1 MGEIWGGVGI
11 SCFEW
16 NPIDKN
22 VVAIV
27 TKKTN
32 KLEIWAVDQGRMIG
46 IMDLK
51 VAVSLVKWNPHN
63 PAQLIALEKSD
74 NAHEIARKIL
84 YLDYTTNVQ
93 KVLSNVMVNIT
104 TIGWHPRRP
113 DFVVLGT
120 GYGQV
125 SITNITTQVYDAM
138 FVVPQKVQ
146 GSKVSAMVQDIIFS
160 PGEDVFLVIRVDGQ
174 IFLYSA
180 EQQEP
185 KAEFEKP

>member
-1 MGEIWGGVGI
+1 
-11 SCFEW
+11 
-16 NPIDKN
+16 
-22 VVAIV
+22 
-27 TKKTN
+27 
-32 KLEIWAVDQGRMIG
+32 MIG

-74 NAHEIARKIL
+74 NAHEITRKVL

-125 SITNITTQVYDAM
+125 TITNITTQVYDAM

-146 GSKVSAMVQDIIFS
+146 GSKISAMVQDIVYS
-160 PGEDVFLVIRVDGQ
+160 PGEDVFLVIRYDGQ

-180 EQQEP
+180 
-185 KAEFEKP
+185 